1 MSRPFRFRNPSHRT
15 SSPDARTIFLRQA
28 GPWHAPFA
36 AAMIVE
42 RGNISELRD
51 GQAWVECQSRSACER
66 CARGQGC
73 GGGVLG
79 ALLGDRLHT
88 VQVRA
93 TDPDLRVGDQVELG
107 IAPAS
112 LLGGASL
119 VYLLPLSGLLA
130 GALVAGYLGGFSSDA
145 VTVIGA
151 LAGLLGAGLV
161 SRRIHRDGRA
171 RFQPEILRN
180 LGPCPARQ
188 DSAAMQAGGH

>member
-1 MSRPFRFRNPSHRT
+1 MWIPRNLRK
-15 SSPDARTIFLRQA
+15 SPDGPSESSRQTCPGNLRGVTA
-28 GPWHAPFA
+28 V
-36 AAMIVE
+36 IIE

-51 GQAWVECQSRSACER
+51 GRAWIECQSRSACER

-93 TDPDLRVGDQVELG
+93 IDPSLQVGDQVELG

-112 LLGGASL
+112 LLAGASL

-130 GALVAGYLGGFSSDA
+130 GALVAGYLAGFSNDA
-145 VTVIGA
+145 LTVVGA
-151 LAGLLGAGLV
+151 VAGLGGAGLV
-161 SRRIHRDGRA
+161 SRRIHRDGLA
-171 RFQPEILRN
+171 RFQPNILRN
-180 LGPCPARQ
+180 LGPCDERQ
-188 DSAAMQAGGH
+188 DPAALLVSRR